1 MNRAPIDIVEKASDI
16 LRALRRGVLVTSKA
30 NGRANSMVVEWGTLG
45 FNWGKPVFV
54 CYVRESRFT
63 RELLDANAEFTVNL
77 PVGPFDRRIIA
88 VCGSRS
94 GRDMDKAAEL
104 GLTLVDGEKVSVPAV
119 AQLPL
124 TLECRVIYRQ
134 KENNVLLPPEIR
146 ARFYPSIERSHDT
159 DKDDHII
166 YFGEIVAAYLLG

>member
-1 MNRAPIDIVEKASDI
+1 
-16 LRALRRGVLVTSKA
+16 
-30 NGRANSMVVEWGTLG
+30 
-45 FNWGKPVFV
+45 
-54 CYVRESRFT
+54 
-63 RELLDANAEFTVNL
+63 
-77 PVGPFDRRIIA
+77 
-88 VCGSRS
+88 
-94 GRDMDKAAEL
+94 MDKAAEL

>member
-1 MNRAPIDIVEKASDI
+1 MNRTPIDVVDKASDI

-54 CYVRESRFT
+54 CYVRESRYT

-119 AQLPL
+119 AQLPPHPRMPRHL
-124 TLECRVIYRQ
+124 PAEGEQRAPAAR
-134 KENNVLLPPEIR
+134 NPRPLLPVHR
-146 ARFYPSIERSHDT
+146 TLA
-159 DKDDHII
+159 
-166 YFGEIVAAYLLG
+166 